1 VFADRA
7 LHANVS
13 LPGLALR
20 FTIDG
25 SEPHAGS
32 TPYLGPVFADGGVRV
47 FKIATFDTRG
57 RKSRTVAIDI
67 GPT

>member
-1 VFADRA
+1 MFERGA
-7 LHANVS
+7 LCANVS

-20 FTIDG
+20 YTVDG

-32 TPYLGPVFADGGVRV
+32 APYRGPVPAGAQV

-57 RKSRTVAIDI
+57 RKSRTVVIET
-67 GPT
+67 GPQPT